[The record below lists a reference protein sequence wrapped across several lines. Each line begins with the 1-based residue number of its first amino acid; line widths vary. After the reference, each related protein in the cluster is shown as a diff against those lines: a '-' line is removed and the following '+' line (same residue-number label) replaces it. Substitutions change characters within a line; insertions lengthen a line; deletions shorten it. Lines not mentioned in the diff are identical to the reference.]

1 MELKT
6 IDHVEVR
13 TVSKLTWR
21 IMPFLFLLYIIA
33 YIDRINVGFA
43 ALQMQ
48 QQVGLSDAVYGSGA
62 GVFFFGYFLFQV
74 PSNVMLQRIGARRWI
89 AVIIFTWGIVS
100 CCMLFIN
107 SVSTFYTMRFL
118 LGVAEAGFFPGMIY
132 YLKLWFPANARA
144 RAVAMF
150 MTASPMAGVIGGPIS
165 GALLNLSHAGLA
177 GWQWMFMLEGIPAIL
192 MSGVVLYYLKDKP
205 QDATWLT
212 DAERDW
218 LAATLNAEHHDVVAA
233 KVKPIDVFRVG
244 AVWLLAIVYF
254 GMNCTIYG
262 ISFWLPKLIKG
273 QAGFSNVQIGFL
285 SAIPYIAAAVVMVL
299 VGLHSDRTGERRMHV
314 TICAVV
320 AAIALPVAAYTSVF
334 VIMMVAISVS
344 VMAANAMYG
353 PFWAMPT
360 GMLPGAMAA
369 TGIAV
374 INSIGNLGGF
384 AGPYAIGLLK
394 TSSGA
399 YKQGLLAVAGMLV
412 LTAVV
417 ASALRTAD
425 RKAKEVPASRSV

>member
-6 IDHVEVR
+6 GDHIGVR

-33 YIDRINVGFA
+33 YVDRINVGFA

-48 QQVGLSDAVYGSGA
+48 QQVGLSDAVYGFGA
-62 GVFFFGYFLFQV
+62 GMFFLGYFLFQV
-74 PSNVMLQRIGARRWI
+74 PSNLILQRIGARRWI
-89 AVIIFTWGIVS
+89 AVIICTWGIVS

-107 SVSTFYTMRFL
+107 SVATFYTMRFL

-132 YLKLWFPANARA
+132 YLKLWFQANARA

-165 GALLNLSHAGLA
+165 GALLNLNHAGLA
-177 GWQWMFMLEGIPAIL
+177 GWQWMFLLEGIPAIV
-192 MSGVVLYYLKDKP
+192 MSGVVLCYLKDKP
-205 QDATWLT
+205 QDAAWLS
-212 DAERDW
+212 DAEREW
-218 LAATLNAEHHDVVAA
+218 LIATLETEHHDVAAA
-233 KVKPIDVFRVG
+233 KAKAIDVISMG
-244 AVWLLAIVYF
+244 TVWLLAVVYF

-273 QAGFSNVQIGFL
+273 QAGFSNVQIGLL
-285 SAIPYIAAAVVMVL
+285 SAIPYMVAAVVMVL
-299 VGLHSDRTGERRMHV
+299 VGLHSDRTGERRLHV
-314 TICAVV
+314 TLCAVV
-320 AAIALPVAAYTSVF
+320 GAVALAVAAYAPAF
-334 VIMMVAISVS
+334 VVMMVAISVA
-344 VMAANAMYG
+344 VMAANSMYG

-360 GMLPGAMAA
+360 GILPGAMAA

-394 TSSGA
+394 TSSGG
-399 YKQGLLAVAGMLV
+399 YRQGLLAVAGMLV
-412 LTAVV
+412 LTALV
-417 ASALRTAD
+417 ASALRSTD
-425 RKAKEVPASRSV
+425 RKAQEVPASRSA

>member
-1 MELKT
+1 MELTTVDQIK
-6 IDHVEVR
+6 VR

-33 YIDRINVGFA
+33 YVDRINVGFA

-48 QQVGLSDAVYGSGA
+48 QQVGLSDAVYGFGA
-62 GVFFFGYFLFQV
+62 GMFFFGYFLFQV
-74 PSNVMLQRIGARRWI
+74 PSNLMLAKIGARRWI
-89 AVIIFTWGIVS
+89 AVIICTWGIVS

-107 SVSTFYTMRFL
+107 SVRTFYAMRFL

-132 YLKLWFPANARA
+132 YLKLWFPAHARA
-144 RAVAMF
+144 RAVAIF

-165 GALLNLSHAGLA
+165 GALLNLNHAGLA
-177 GWQWMFMLEGIPAIL
+177 GWQWMFLLEGIPAIV
-192 MSGVVLYYLKDKP
+192 MSGVVWYYLKDKP
-205 QDATWLT
+205 QDAAWMTA
-212 DAERDW
+212 AERDW
-218 LAATLNAEHHDVVAA
+218 LIATLEAEHHHELAA
-233 KVKPIDVFRVG
+233 KARPIDVVGVG

-262 ISFWLPKLIKG
+262 ISFWLPKLIKA

-285 SAIPYIAAAVVMVL
+285 SAIPYVAAAVVMVL
-299 VGLHSDRTGERRMHV
+299 VGLHSDRTAERRMHV

-320 AAIALPVAAYTSVF
+320 AAAGLAVAAYTPVF
-334 VIMMVAISVS
+334 IIMMVAISVA
-344 VMAANAMYG
+344 VMAGNSMYG

-369 TGIAV
+369 TGIAF

-394 TSSGA
+394 TSSGG
-399 YKQGLLAVAGMLV
+399 YRQGLLAVAGMLV
-412 LTAVV
+412 FTALV

-425 RKAKEVPASRSV
+425 RKAKEVSV